1 MFGNIIFFIWQNY
14 VLGKV
19 LKVTD
24 KSSKINQNDFWT
36 IIWLVFLQKL
46 LILFGLIKEISLEQA
61 CVMECIGHFLQNLWI
76 VEGFILKLIQINE
89 LYQPSLLPFG

>member
-36 IIWLVFLQKL
+36 IIWLVFLKKL
-46 LILFGLIKEISLEQA
+46 LILFGLIIEINLEQD
-61 CVMECIGHFLQNLWI
+61 GKRFFQDLWI
-76 VEGFILKLIQINE
+76 VGGFIPKLIQIIE
-89 LYQPSLLPFG
+89 LYQPSLLRFG